1 MNRARIWSSSNAILS
16 SVACHAQCASPNQVN
31 LIFRTKVGFKI
42 QVVSIDIKS
51 WIGCNEKDSACGLK
65 SIDLWTRGGHFIA
78 VQQSKRIARLATF
91 WHLPTNQP
99 TKYNRNFNIFYL
111 YFNSQTLVQNISN
124 LTTSCRTSRKYFA
137 KETVFFDIFCH
148 KDLPPELKPRR
159 DIFSCF
165 ESLLLFAVFCVLSHK
180 DTHLCWIQFSAG
192 STSSLGFAHR

>member
-1 MNRARIWSSSNAILS
+1 MWSRSYAILS

-78 VQQSKRIARLATF
+78 VQQSKRIARIATF

-99 TKYNRNFNIFYL
+99 TKCSRNFNNCYY
-111 YFNSQTLVQNISN
+111 YFNSQTFVRNITN
-124 LTTSCRTSRKYFA
+124 FTTRCRTPSSFLSRKYFV

-148 KDLPPELKPRR
+148 
-159 DIFSCF
+159 
-165 ESLLLFAVFCVLSHK
+165 
-180 DTHLCWIQFSAG
+180 
-192 STSSLGFAHR
+192 